1 VRALEKSE
9 REKKDTCGAEN
20 VERGEGRRGINFP
33 EIIQKGNKTK
43 GNKGK
48 NERKTKRLD
57 QMY

>member
-1 VRALEKSE
+1 V
-9 REKKDTCGAEN
+9 REKKGHMCRAEN